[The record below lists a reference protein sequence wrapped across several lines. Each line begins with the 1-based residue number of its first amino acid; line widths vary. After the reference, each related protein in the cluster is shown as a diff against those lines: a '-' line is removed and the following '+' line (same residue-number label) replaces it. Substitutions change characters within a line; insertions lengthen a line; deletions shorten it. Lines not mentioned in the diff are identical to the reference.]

1 MATTFCQL
9 KRPPRAV
16 HVRFGRLVLRSMW
29 QLGKCRFPEVVLL
42 LLRVLQRLL
51 GMPDKA
57 DPGNIFQHLLHVVFA
72 EVLYPATNANF
83 QGGSGSWS

>member
-1 MATTFCQL
+1 M
-9 KRPPRAV
+9 
-16 HVRFGRLVLRSMW
+16 HVRFGRLMRRSMW

-57 DPGNIFQHLLHVVFA
+57 DPGTIFQHLLHVFVA
-72 EVLYPATNANF
+72 EVLYPATNASF
-83 QGGSGSWS
+83 QGGCGHVPGHEHGIM